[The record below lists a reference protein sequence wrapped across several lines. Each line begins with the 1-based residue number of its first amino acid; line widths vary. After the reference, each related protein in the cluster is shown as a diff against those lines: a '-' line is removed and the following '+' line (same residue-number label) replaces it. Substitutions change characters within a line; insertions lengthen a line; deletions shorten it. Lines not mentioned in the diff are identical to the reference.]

1 MWGRITGREFPA
13 RLADEATAYLANME
27 CDLIDEDDV
36 LDEWLTTIADSP
48 NPGPV
53 RDEIRS
59 LATIV

>member
-1 MWGRITGREFPA
+1 MKISTLI
-13 RLADEATAYLANME
+13 RLTVVLPIVVFAPPLGAQETS
-27 CDLIDEDDV
+27 DEDDV

-59 LATIV
+59 LASIA